1 MKVTTENL
9 LGVCPSSCDD
19 AAIEIDHRC
28 LFEGTGMDEIVV
40 TIDCAHSGV
49 CVKRGGIAYKELAN
63 KSGFSP
69 LDVMCIDA
77 ALQNAIAAA
86 RMVNDPT
93 EVSVSI
99 SSIGS
104 LIACGIKK
112 EDVEYVAQKIVCYGS
127 VEKWL
132 EARDAKKELSDGEA

>member
-9 LGVCPSSCDD
+9 LSVCPAPCDD
-19 AAIEIDHRC
+19 AAIEVDRRC

-63 KSGFSP
+63 VSGLSP
-69 LDVMCIDA
+69 LDVMSIEA
-77 ALQNAIAAA
+77 ALKNAIAAA

-99 SSIGS
+99 SSISS
-104 LIACGIKK
+104 LIACGIKRD
-112 EDVEYVAQKIVCYGS
+112 DVEYLAQKIACYGN

-132 EARDAKKELSDGEA
+132 EARDAKKELDNGEA